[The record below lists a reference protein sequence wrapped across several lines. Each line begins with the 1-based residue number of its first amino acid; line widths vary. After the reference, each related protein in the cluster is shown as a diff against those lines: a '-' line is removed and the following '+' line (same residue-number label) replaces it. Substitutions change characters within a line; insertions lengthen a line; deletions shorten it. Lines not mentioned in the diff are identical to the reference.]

1 MYQLIDIFN
10 NVIISK
16 HRTLEN
22 AIKAKIKHSKVIQ
35 KVHGNDAYI
44 PMEIKNNGQKIS
56 YDAYDKA
63 SLNVLYEKLASANG
77 LYEKLKQ

>member
-35 KVHGNDAYI
+35 NAHGKDAYI
-44 PMEIKNNGQKIS
+44 PMEIKNNGQRIDSDEYFTSFK
-56 YDAYDKA
+56 
-63 SLNVLYEKLASANG
+63 NVLHAEL
-77 LYEKLKQ
+77 

>member
-10 NVIISK
+10 NKIISK

-35 KVHGNDAYI
+35 NVHDKDAYI
-44 PMEIKNNGQKIS
+44 PMEIKNNGQRINS
-56 YDAYDKA
+56 DEYFT
-63 SLNVLYEKLASANG
+63 SLKNVLHAEL
-77 LYEKLKQ
+77 